1 MQSGPK
7 LTAISFD
14 ISDRHDFD
22 AGLIDHRLLKR
33 IICTQANH
41 HDVVRVHRGKS
52 LAYWRSRLRHA
63 IPVRVDLDHAK
74 ARERCASRGLHTP
87 QGTECA
93 VTIAFENE
101 RLY

>member
-1 MQSGPK
+1 M
-7 LTAISFD
+7 LIALSFD
-14 ISDRHDFD
+14 ISDRHEFD
-22 AGLIDHRLLKR
+22 AGLIDHRVLKR

-41 HDVVRVHRGKS
+41 HGVVRVHRGKS
-52 LAYWRSRLRHA
+52 LACLRSRLRHA
-63 IPVRVDLDHAK
+63 IPVRVDPDHAK

-93 VTIAFENE
+93 LTIAFDNE